1 VSALEKHLQETGSH
15 EHLTFHRGCPV
26 CRESRLA
33 GRVVGHPLVPERMR
47 DGVAVAAVVASAV
60 ATSARSAGVAEEP
73 HAIPAPPVPEPV
85 PLPAEPVVRI
95 VPDEVVAGLGDT
107 LWTIAADQL
116 GGRSSSAAIAGEVN
130 RLWMLNADRIASGEP
145 QLIQPGQRLRVR

>member
-33 GRVVGHPLVPERMR
+33 GRVVEHPLVPERMR
-47 DGVAVAAVVASAV
+47 DGVAVAAVMASAV
-60 ATSARSAGVAEEP
+60 ATSARTAGVGEDP
-73 HAIPAPPVPEPV
+73 RAIVAAPEPERA
-85 PLPAEPVVRI
+85 LAEPVVRL

-107 LWTIAADQL
+107 LWTLAADQL

-145 QLIQPGQRLRVR
+145 RLVEPGQRLRVR

>member
-33 GRVVGHPLVPERMR
+33 GRVVQHPLVPERMR

-60 ATSARSAGVAEEP
+60 ATSARSAAEEEP
-73 HAIPAPPVPEPV
+73 RALPAPPAPEPV
-85 PLPAEPVVRI
+85 APEPVVRL

-130 RLWMLNADRIASGEP
+130 RLWMLNADRIGSGEP
-145 QLIQPGQRLRVR
+145 QLIEPGQRLRVR

>member
-15 EHLTFHRGCPV
+15 DHLTFHRGCPV
-26 CRESRLA
+26 CRQSRLA
-33 GRVVGHPLVPERMR
+33 GRVVEHPLVPERMR
-47 DGVAVAAVVASAV
+47 DGVAVAAVMASAV

-73 HAIPAPPVPEPV
+73 VPALPKPVPVPPAP
-85 PLPAEPVVRI
+85 VVEL
-95 VPDEVVAGLGDT
+95 VPDSVVVEPGDT
-107 LWTIAADQL
+107 LWTVAADHL

-145 QLIQPGQRLRVR
+145 RLVEPGQRLRLR